1 MTGRSPIVRI
11 LACAARGDT
20 DGAVRA
26 LDRLTPWKGVAEIAA
41 DIAGPPLV
49 RALACAGAT
58 PPPCAICVQASCRS
72 PCPCGGSY

>member
-1 MTGRSPIVRI
+1 MKGRNPIVRI

-49 RALACAGAT
+49 RALVRGMQDGRDVIAT
-58 PPPCAICVQASCRS
+58 ELRELADELDPAT
-72 PCPCGGSY
+72 